1 MADQSID
8 KTVRMTEVIKIL
20 LDNAPVVNTE
30 KERIGNL
37 TGIELKETVSPEL
50 GGNNNY
56 CGCLKTKRRYFNM

>member
-30 KERIGNL
+30 E
-37 TGIELKETVSPEL
+37 E
-50 GGNNNY
+50 
-56 CGCLKTKRRYFNM
+56 KTKYISEIITGTLRLKFFGRCTLKNTPRTHS

>member
-30 KERIGNL
+30 EERIVHL

-50 GGNNNY
+50 G
-56 CGCLKTKRRYFNM
+56 RQ